1 MIRVVAKTVIRIN
14 TQWKFYCTVSGGV
27 QGVEGRVPRVTQKSE
42 STTSSLTITDPYLI
56 YLGYIQQG
64 ILEKDESQLRVMKEF
79 QKLYHRVLDYTPPE
93 ELQIQLS
100 LILRQIEVNQ
110 AKQTD
115 RNNKFSPMRL
125 FKQDPELK
133 RKQLVRYITD
143 EEELQNFASP
153 QGLLINGEVGCGK
166 SMLMDIF
173 AASLPHK
180 SKMRWH
186 YNNFILWVFSE
197 MHKIQQQRMLQVGS
211 QKYTMENEFLLYE
224 VAQKMVQKNSI
235 LMLDEFVLPDIASAN
250 IIKIL
255 FTFFFKLGGVLV
267 ATSNKLPEELYSTDF
282 SKRKFKDFVGILN
295 MRCQSIDM
303 KSEKDY
309 RTYFANESSKI
320 SYLVTKKDNPEN
332 DKHWLKLLKVEALG
346 IPPDSPLL
354 DSRVSLEDLGDGPS
368 SVTVYG
374 RVTNIPLSFNN
385 HSVCYLDFKDICQ
398 GLYSSSDYITIASTF
413 KCIVL
418 DNVPVMTTKMK
429 NDARRFITLLDAI
442 YESRCQFFMRS
453 DIDIDYLFFPDV
465 LHSDNKELMDYVKSV
480 QHKSGNENIMEV
492 QDEEMFAR
500 TSIDMNNPYRPN
512 ISTYDQSYT
521 KSFDDFK
528 TVQKENINNEYV
540 NTRAFTGDDEKFAF
554 KRAVSR
560 VKEMVASESWRLDDR
575 WVPLDHTMRPWESPT
590 VESNNKAKNVDDLAT
605 EGNQKLDKLLE
616 EKGIKSITLEIAE
629 TLPREY
635 SLGQGVSFRLLNSRI
650 APIFDSL
657 QHYWAM
663 GKWSPENGKR
673 LKDSIARSWIRSSIR
688 KK

>member
-1 MIRVVAKTVIRIN
+1 
-14 TQWKFYCTVSGGV
+14 
-27 QGVEGRVPRVTQKSE
+27 
-42 STTSSLTITDPYLI
+42 
-56 YLGYIQQG
+56 
-64 ILEKDESQLRVMKEF
+64 
-79 QKLYHRVLDYTPPE
+79 
-93 ELQIQLS
+93 
-100 LILRQIEVNQ
+100 
-110 AKQTD
+110 
-115 RNNKFSPMRL
+115 
-125 FKQDPELK
+125 
-133 RKQLVRYITD
+133 
-143 EEELQNFASP
+143 
-153 QGLLINGEVGCGK
+153 
-166 SMLMDIF
+166 
-173 AASLPHK
+173 
-180 SKMRWH
+180 MRWH

-197 MHKIQQQRMLQVGS
+197 MHNIQQQRQLQVGL

-255 FTFFFKLGGVLV
+255 FTFYFKLGGVLV

-320 SYLVTKKDNPEN
+320 LYMVTKKDNPEN
-332 DKHWLKLLKVEALG
+332 EKDWLKLLKVEVLG
-346 IPPDSPLL
+346 IPSGSHLL
-354 DSRVSLEDLGDGPS
+354 DERVSLEDLGDGPS

-385 HSVCYLDFKDICQ
+385 HSICYLDFKDICQ

-413 KCIVL
+413 RCIIL

-429 NDARRFITLLDAI
+429 NDARRFITFLDAI

-453 DIDIDYLFFPDV
+453 DIEIDYLFFPDV
-465 LHSDNKELMDYVKSV
+465 LNSDNKELMDYVKSI
-480 QHKSGNENIMEV
+480 QPESGNENIMEV

-528 TVQKENINNEYV
+528 SAQKENINNEYM

-560 VKEMVASESWRLDDR
+560 VKEMVASETWRLNDR

-590 VESNNKAKNVDDLAT
+590 AGNNNKAKNSDYSVTD
-605 EGNQKLDKLLE
+605 ENQKLDKLLE
-616 EKGIKSITLEIAE
+616 EKGIKNITLEITE
-629 TLPREY
+629 SLPREY
-635 SLGQGVSFRLLNSRI
+635 SRSQEVLFRLLNSRI

-657 QHYWAM
+657 QHYWAV

-673 LKDSIARSWIRSSIR
+673 LKDSIARSWIRSSVR

>member
-1 MIRVVAKTVIRIN
+1 MIRVVVKTVTRLN
-14 TQWKFYCTVSGGV
+14 SQCKFYSTVSGGV
-27 QGVEGRVPRVTQKSE
+27 QGVEGRVPRVNQRSE
-42 STTSSLTITDPYLI
+42 NTTSLSITDPYLI

-100 LILRQIEVNQ
+100 LILRQIEVSQ
-110 AKQTD
+110 AKETNRD
-115 RNNKFSPMRL
+115 NKFNPMKL
-125 FKQDPELK
+125 FQRDPEHK
-133 RKQLVRYITD
+133 RKQLVRYMTD

-197 MHKIQQQRMLQVGS
+197 MHNIQQQRQLQVGL

-255 FTFFFKLGGVLV
+255 FTFYFKLGGVLV

-320 SYLVTKKDNPEN
+320 LYMVTKKDNPEN
-332 DKHWLKLLKVEALG
+332 EKDWLKLLKVEALG
-346 IPPDSPLL
+346 IPSGSHLL
-354 DSRVSLEDLGDGPS
+354 DERVSLEDLGDGPS

-385 HSVCYLDFKDICQ
+385 HSICYLDFKDICQ

-413 KCIVL
+413 RCIIL

-429 NDARRFITLLDAI
+429 NDARRFITFLDAI

-453 DIDIDYLFFPDV
+453 DIEIDYLFFPDV
-465 LHSDNKELMDYVKSV
+465 LNSDNKELMDYVKSI
-480 QHKSGNENIMEV
+480 QPESGNENIMEV

-528 TVQKENINNEYV
+528 SAQKENINNEYM

-560 VKEMVASESWRLDDR
+560 VKEMVASETWRLNDR

-590 VESNNKAKNVDDLAT
+590 AGNNNKAKNSDYSVTD
-605 EGNQKLDKLLE
+605 ENQKLDKLLE
-616 EKGIKSITLEIAE
+616 EKGIKNITLEIAE
-629 TLPREY
+629 SLPREY
-635 SLGQGVSFRLLNSRI
+635 SRSQGVLFRLLNSRI

-657 QHYWAM
+657 QHYWAI

-673 LKDSIARSWIRSSIR
+673 LKDSIARSWIRSSVR